1 MTPLFFLIPI
11 LLLSADD
18 GTVIPVYYTDEIELM
33 CNHSGNVSACV
44 MDFAGYISIIVSN
57 PKQII
62 HEMAHINGVEEQD
75 IPDDDGTWIP
85 KYMQEYLNKTNVQ

>member
-18 GTVIPVYYTDEIELM
+18 GTITPVYYTDEIELM

-57 PKQII
+57 PYSNQIN
-62 HEMAHINGVEEQD
+62 HEMAHINGIPEQEIEEPKRD
-75 IPDDDGTWIP
+75 WIP
-85 KYMQEYLNKTNVQ
+85 KYMQEYLNDN